1 MNNEKITETYDV
13 LKTFIPKEDIYLN
26 EPMSKHT
33 TFKIG
38 GNAKILVQISSE
50 DEIMLMTELL
60 RDNNVDYYNRNNTKN
75 RSAIKIYRKW

>member
-38 GNAKILVQISSE
+38 GNADIFVKLKSVDRNSLRCLLI
-50 DEIMLMTELL
+50 TEQLL
-60 RDNNVDYYNRNNTKN
+60 IALRNLLNNT
-75 RSAIKIYRKW
+75 

>member
-1 MNNEKITETYDV
+1 MDNERITETYDV

-38 GNAKILVQISSE
+38 GNADIFVKLKSVDQIEKII
-50 DEIMLMTELL
+50 EITRFES
-60 RDNNVDYYNRNNTKN
+60 RIPIEKKN
-75 RSAIKIYRKW
+75 RSAIEIYRKW

>member
-13 LKTFIPKEDIYLN
+13 LKTFIQKEDIYLN

-38 GNAKILVQISSE
+38 GNADILLFGSIAKGK
-50 DEIMLMTELL
+50 
-60 RDNNVDYYNRNNTKN
+60 YKN
-75 RSAIKIYRKW
+75 RSC

>member
-33 TFKIG
+33 TFKIQSFG
-38 GNAKILVQISSE
+38 RRGNE
-50 DEIMLMTELL
+50 PT
-60 RDNNVDYYNRNNTKN
+60 YN
-75 RSAIKIYRKW
+75 I

>member
-38 GNAKILVQISSE
+38 GNADIFVKLKSVEQI
-50 DEIMLMTELL
+50 
-60 RDNNVDYYNRNNTKN
+60 
-75 RSAIKIYRKW
+75 